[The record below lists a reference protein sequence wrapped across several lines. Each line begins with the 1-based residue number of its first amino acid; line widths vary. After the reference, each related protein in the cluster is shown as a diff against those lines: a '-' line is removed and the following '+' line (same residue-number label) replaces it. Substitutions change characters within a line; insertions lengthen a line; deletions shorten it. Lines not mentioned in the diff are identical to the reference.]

1 MRLCTVKRAA
11 DCWMG
16 GAMNWLSNATLVL
29 QIVTALFVA
38 GMIHSVIVK
47 NWPMMFYYFF
57 AAGLQVVVIYL
68 GK

>member
-1 MRLCTVKRAA
+1 
-11 DCWMG
+11 
-16 GAMNWLSNATLVL
+16 MNWLYNATLVL

-47 NWPMMFYYFF
+47 NWPLAFYYFF